1 MNILK
6 IKNLLLAS
14 VLLVFPTSIFAGS
27 GHYHYDGPD
36 ISGAKI
42 KIFGP
47 WLAPEDESFRDVLSI
62 FEKETGA
69 SVEYGGSDEFE
80 LIINID
86 CKAGNPADIAVF
98 PQPGLAANIAATGCL
113 APQGNDLKQMVL
125 DDYAAGQS
133 WVDLTTYADANGKDQ
148 FYGIFYRVSVK
159 SLVWYSP
166 DNFEDNGYE
175 TPSTMEELLAL
186 ADQMVSDGNT
196 PFCIG
201 LGSGGATGW
210 PATDWMEDIMLRT
223 HSPNTYDQWVSNDMK
238 FNDQRVIDAMEFFGS
253 IALNDAYVNG
263 GTKAVATTDFRDSPN
278 GLFTSPAECMMHRQA
293 SFIPAFFPEGAEA
306 GVDYDFFY
314 FPPFESQDLGK
325 PVLGAGTLMAPTNNR
340 KVTTEFMKFL
350 LHTEANERFME
361 KGGFLT
367 PHKYV
372 DTSKY
377 SSDTFRGLHD
387 ILINATTF
395 RFDGSDLMPGW
406 VGAGS
411 FWTGMVDYTNGKS
424 AQDVADEI
432 QTSWEAGQ

>member
-80 LIINID
+80 QIINID

-133 WVDLTTYADANGKDQ
+133 WVDLTTYADASGKDQ
-148 FYGIFYRVSVK
+148 FYGIFFRVNVK

-175 TPSTMEELLAL
+175 VPKTMEELLSLTEKMA
-186 ADQMVSDGNT
+186 SDGNT
-196 PFCIG
+196 PWCIG
-201 LGSGGATGW
+201 LESGGATGW
-210 PATDWMEDIMLRT
+210 PATDWMEEIMLRT
-223 HSPNTYDQWVSNDMK
+223 HPPSVYDQWVSNEMP
-238 FNDQRVIDAMEFFGS
+238 FNDQKVIDAMEFFGTF
-253 IALNDAYVNG
+253 ALNDDFVAG
-263 GTKAVATTDFRDSPN
+263 GSKAVATTGFRDSPK
-278 GLFTSPAECMMHRQA
+278 GLFTSPPQCMMHRQA
-293 SFIPAFFPEGAEA
+293 SFIPAFFPEGVEA
-306 GVDYDFFY
+306 GVDL
-314 FPPFESQDLGK
+314 S
-325 PVLGAGTLMAPTNNR
+325 
-340 KVTTEFMKFL
+340 
-350 LHTEANERFME
+350 
-361 KGGFLT
+361 
-367 PHKYV
+367 
-372 DTSKY
+372 
-377 SSDTFRGLHD
+377 
-387 ILINATTF
+387 LIH
-395 RFDGSDLMPGW
+395 
-406 VGAGS
+406 
-411 FWTGMVDYTNGKS
+411 
-424 AQDVADEI
+424 I
-432 QTSWEAGQ
+432 

>member
-1 MNILK
+1 
-6 IKNLLLAS
+6 
-14 VLLVFPTSIFAGS
+14 
-27 GHYHYDGPD
+27 
-36 ISGAKI
+36 
-42 KIFGP
+42 
-47 WLAPEDESFRDVLSI
+47 
-62 FEKETGA
+62 
-69 SVEYGGSDEFE
+69 
-80 LIINID
+80 
-86 CKAGNPADIAVF
+86 
-98 PQPGLAANIAATGCL
+98 
-113 APQGNDLKQMVL
+113 
-125 DDYAAGQS
+125 
-133 WVDLTTYADANGKDQ
+133 
-148 FYGIFYRVSVK
+148 
-159 SLVWYSP
+159 VWYSP

-175 TPSTMEELLAL
+175 IPSSMEGLLAL

-223 HSPNTYDQWVSNDMK
+223 HSPITYDQWVSNDMK

-253 IALNDAYVNG
+253 IALNDSYVNG

-293 SFIPAFFPEGAEA
+293 SFIPAFFPEGSEA

-325 PVLGAGTLMAPTNNR
+325 PVLGAGTLMAPTNDR
-340 KVTTEFMKFL
+340 KITTEFMKFL

-372 DTSKY
+372 DIDKY
-377 SSDTFRGLHD
+377 SSETFKGLHE
-387 ILINATTF
+387 ILMNATTF

-424 AQDVADEI
+424 AKEVADEI
-432 QTSWEAGQ
+432 QASWEAGQ